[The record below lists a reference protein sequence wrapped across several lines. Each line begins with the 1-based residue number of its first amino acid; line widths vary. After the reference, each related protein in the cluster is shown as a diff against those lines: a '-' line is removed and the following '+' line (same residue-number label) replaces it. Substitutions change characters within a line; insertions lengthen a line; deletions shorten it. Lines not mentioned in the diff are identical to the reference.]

1 VKIHFKGAAR
11 TVTGSKHIV
20 ETQDGTKILLD
31 CGMYQGKE
39 SNRGKSNRELGF
51 DASQIDYLILS
62 HAHIDHSGLI
72 PLLVKE
78 GFNGP
83 IYCTQPTLDL
93 CEIMLADSAY
103 IQMNDYTY
111 SKKHDL
117 FEENEPL
124 YNIDDVL
131 AALELFIPTPYDEWV
146 HLNDDIALMFTYI
159 GHILGSACI
168 NLRIKEGK
176 HTRKLAYTGDIGR
189 ENHKIIKGWEAFPQA
204 DYIITESTYGDRL
217 HDDELSSNETLLQII
232 RETCVENKGKLIIP
246 AFSLGRTQEL
256 VYSLDQLE
264 TEGKIPPVKVFVD
277 SPLSTNATEIV
288 KRNVNHFGPSILKY
302 MERDANPFGF
312 SGLHYIRDVKYSK
325 MINTLKEPCIII
337 SASGMVEA
345 GRILHHV
352 KNNIEDP
359 RNTILMVGYCEPST
373 IGGRLKDGA
382 ETVKI
387 YGRDYKVKA
396 RVISIDSYSAHGDY
410 REMKEYLS
418 CQDKQL
424 IKKLFLVHGRFE
436 TQKAYKDYLSGEGF
450 YHIEIPEPD
459 EVVELS

>member
-20 ETQDGTKILLD
+20 ETDAGIKILLD

-39 SNRGKSNRELGF
+39 SNRGQSNRNLGF
-51 DASQIDYLILS
+51 NPDEVDYLVLS

-72 PLLVKE
+72 PLLVKH
-78 GFNGP
+78 GFKGP
-83 IYCTQPTLDL
+83 IYCTQPTFDL

-103 IQMNDYTY
+103 IQMSDYSY
-111 SKKHDL
+111 SKKKNIMEDG
-117 FEENEPL
+117 EPL
-124 YNIDDVL
+124 YDIDDVL
-131 AALELFIPTPYDEWV
+131 AALDLFNPIPYNEWV
-146 HLNDDIALMFTYI
+146 HLDDDIALMFTYV
-159 GHILGSACI
+159 GHILGSGCV
-168 NLRIKEGK
+168 NLRIKEGN

-189 ENHKIIKGWEAFPQA
+189 RKHKIIKGWEPFPQA
-204 DYIITESTYGDRL
+204 DYIITESTYGDRI
-217 HDDELSSNETLLQII
+217 HDDEESSNEQLLKII
-232 RETCVENKGKLIIP
+232 TETCVDNKGKLIIP

-264 TEGKIPPVKVFVD
+264 TEGKIPPIKVFVD

-288 KRNVNHFGPSILKY
+288 KRNVSHFGPSILKY
-302 MERDANPFGF
+302 MEKDANPFGF

-325 MINTLKEPCIII
+325 LINTLKEPCIII

-359 RNTILMVGYCEPST
+359 RNSILMVGYCEPST
-373 IGGRLKDGA
+373 IGGQLKSGA
-382 ETVKI
+382 EKVKI
-387 YGRDYKVKA
+387 YGREYKVKA

-418 CQDKQL
+418 CQNTQL
-424 IKKLFLVHGRFE
+424 IKKLFLVHGRYD
-436 TQKAYKDYLSGEGF
+436 TQKTYRDYLSKEGF
-450 YHIEIPEPD
+450 YHIEIPNQD
-459 EVVELS
+459 EVVDLS

>member
-1 VKIHFKGAAR
+1 MKIHFKGAAR

-20 ETQDGTKILLD
+20 ETDAGIKILLD

-39 SNRGKSNRELGF
+39 SNRGKSNRDLGF
-51 DASQIDYLILS
+51 DAGEIDYLILS

-78 GFNGP
+78 GFRGP

-103 IQMNDYTY
+103 IQMNDYNY

-117 FEENEPL
+117 LEENEPL
-124 YNIDDVL
+124 YTIDDVL
-131 AALELFIPTPYDEWV
+131 AALELFIPIPYDEWV
-146 HLNDDIALMFTYI
+146 HLDDDIALMFTYV
-159 GHILGSACI
+159 GHILGSGCV

-189 ENHKIIKGWEAFPQA
+189 KDHKIIKGWEDFPQA
-204 DYIITESTYGDRL
+204 DYIIAESTYGDRL
-217 HDDELSSNETLLQII
+217 HDDELTSNDLLLQII

-264 TEGKIPPVKVFVD
+264 TDGKIPPVKVFVD

-373 IGGRLKDGA
+373 IGGQLKDGA

-387 YGRDYKVKA
+387 YGRDYRVKA

-418 CQDKQL
+418 CQNAQL
-424 IKKLFLVHGRFE
+424 IKKLFLVHGRYE
-436 TQKAYKDYLSGEGF
+436 TQKAYKEYLTNEGF
-450 YHIEIPEPD
+450 HHIEIPEQD